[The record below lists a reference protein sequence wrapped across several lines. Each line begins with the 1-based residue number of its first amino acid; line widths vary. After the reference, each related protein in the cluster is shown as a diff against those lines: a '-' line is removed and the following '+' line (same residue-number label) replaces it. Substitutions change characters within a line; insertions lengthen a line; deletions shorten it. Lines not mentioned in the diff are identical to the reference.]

1 MATRIS
7 KDFSSRRRNTRMW
20 EYRIYFTLIF
30 LIGLGPATIHCFLA
44 RLGVL
49 ERGAGWNG
57 IIRCAWDKARAYTPM
72 IFSA

>member
-1 MATRIS
+1 MVTRIS
-7 KDFSSRRRNTRMW
+7 KDFPSRRRNTRIW

-30 LIGLGPATIHCFLA
+30 LVGLFPATIHCFLA
-44 RLGVL
+44 RLGIL
-49 ERGAGWNG
+49 ERAAGWNG

>member
-1 MATRIS
+1 METRIS
-7 KDFSSRRRNTRMW
+7 KTLTGRRRNPRIW

-30 LIGLGPATIHCFLA
+30 LVGLGPATIHCFLA

-49 ERGAGWNG
+49 ERGEGWNG
-57 IIRCAWDKARAYTPM
+57 IIRCALDKARAYTPM